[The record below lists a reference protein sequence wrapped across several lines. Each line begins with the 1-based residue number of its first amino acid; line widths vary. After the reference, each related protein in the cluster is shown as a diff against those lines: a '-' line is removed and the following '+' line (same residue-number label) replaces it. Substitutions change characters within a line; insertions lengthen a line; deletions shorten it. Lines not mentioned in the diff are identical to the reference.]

1 MSHVRSAVREA
12 VADVVTNTATAGLL
26 VTALIAAALLLGAQT
41 LPYHRY
47 AAAGLRVA
55 GLLTTLTALTIGVQG
70 HGWVAGADAAT
81 TSWFVAHRS
90 AGFDVAALVIT
101 DLASPVGTTVVAVMC
116 GALLSW
122 RARSIVPGGVV
133 IGTVAAAA
141 LASTALKAI
150 VGRSRP
156 PLELQ
161 LILETDHSF
170 PSGHVTGT
178 AALLGVIAVCA
189 GTGCRPAV
197 RAWLAAGVVTAV
209 LAIAA
214 SRLYLGV
221 HWLTDVTAGAI
232 LGAAFVVAG
241 AAVYGALHPRPAP
254 DETPPSV
261 RRGAGDGA
269 PMSVLGRE
277 S

>member
-1 MSHVRSAVREA
+1 MSDVRSAVREA
-12 VADVVTNTATAGLL
+12 GGDVVTNTATGGLL
-26 VTALIAAALLLGAQT
+26 VTALLVAALLLGAQT

-47 AAAGLRVA
+47 AAAGMRVA
-55 GLLTTLTALTIGVQG
+55 GLLMTLTALTIGVQG
-70 HGWVAGADAAT
+70 QGWVTGADAAV
-81 TSWFVAHRS
+81 TSWFVAHRF

-101 DLASPVGTTVVAVMC
+101 DLASPVGTAVAAVMC

-122 RARSIVPGGVV
+122 RARSMIPGGVV

-141 LASTALKAI
+141 LASTALKVI

-161 LILETDHSF
+161 LVLETDHSF

-178 AALLGVIAVCA
+178 TALLGIIAVCA

-197 RAWLAAGVVTAV
+197 RAWLAAGVVTGV

-214 SRLYLGV
+214 TRLYLGV
-221 HWLTDVTAGAI
+221 HWLTDVAAGAI
-232 LGAAFVVAG
+232 LGAAFVTLGG
-241 AAVYGALHPRPAP
+241 ALYGALHARPAP
-254 DETPPSV
+254 DETPPGGTRV
-261 RRGAGDGA
+261 TAHR
-269 PMSVLGRE
+269 
-277 S
+277 